1 MEQEWAQYGVKFI
14 SSLGDPGQPYSC
26 TAWQNGGIGGMPLV
40 LDENQS
46 STGFFDL
53 FHDSWNAFPSFVI
66 IDHTM
71 TVRAKPWTFESNS
84 NSSSCD
90 GSNSTINGWSGGNTS
105 DFLQQLVDECGDL
118 CINGGCSTALG
129 DLNEDEVLNIQD
141 LITMVNHVL
150 GANLLEGCPLEA
162 ADINVDGII
171 NIQDLISLVNLI
183 IGVGRVADLNG
194 TAEIEYRESDSN
206 LIIDIESDVD
216 VSGIQLS
223 IKNNDE
229 LFIDIKGNDHLS
241 KRKYFN
247 DGVTNF
253 LAFSL
258 NNIVFDN
265 HNIELTIKNSYQIDF
280 SNIEILIVDVNGDPL
295 YKKSSVKDSFGP
307 VKFELT
313 GIFPNPFNPSTQV
326 SFNVPVASDIS
337 LSAYNVQGEKVDLI
351 FEGFKE
357 AGGYTYNWAPEN
369 LSSGVYYIRLNAD
382 GIINSKKA
390 LLVK

>member
-1 MEQEWAQYGVKFI
+1 LEQEWAEYGVKFI

-26 TAWQNGGIGGMPLV
+26 AAWQNGGIGGMPLV

-84 NSSSCD
+84 NSNSCD

-118 CINGGCSTALG
+118 CINGGCSINLG

-141 LITMVNHVL
+141 LITLVNHVL
-150 GANLLEGCPLEA
+150 GVSLLEGCPLEA
-162 ADINVDGII
+162 ADVNVDGIT

-194 TAEIEYRESDSN
+194 TIEVEFKQFDSN
-206 LIIDIESDVD
+206 LNISMISDVD
-216 VSGIQLS
+216 VAGVQLS
-223 IKNNDE
+223 VKSNKN
-229 LFIDIKGNDHLS
+229 LFIDIKDNKHLMKKS
-241 KRKYFN
+241 SFN
-247 DGVTNF
+247 KGVANF
-253 LAFSL
+253 LAFSVD
-258 NNIVFDN
+258 NQVFDS
-265 HNIELTIKNSYQIDF
+265 HNIEINIMGASLINFND
-280 SNIEILIVDVNGDPL
+280 IEIIIVDVNGEPL
-295 YKKSSVKDSFGP
+295 YQISRSAQNLSP
-307 VKFELT
+307 NQFELT
-313 GIFPNPFNPSTQV
+313 DIFPNPFNPITKV
-326 SFNVPVASDIS
+326 SFNIPVDSDIS
-337 LSAYNVQGEKVDLI
+337 LSAYNIQGEKVDVI

-357 AGGYTYNWAPEN
+357 AGEYTHKWAPEN

-382 GIINSKKA
+382 GISNSKKA
-390 LLVK
+390 LLIK